1 MDIFDDPM
9 NITVTRFMT
18 EQDRLNSLEPQQR
31 YLINLIK
38 AFVSSGECA
47 LIIHRDVLLHTFC
60 I

>member
-1 MDIFDDPM
+1 
-9 NITVTRFMT
+9 MT

-47 LIIHRDVLLHTFC
+47 LIIHRDILYECGQIYTMPHLQ
-60 I
+60 